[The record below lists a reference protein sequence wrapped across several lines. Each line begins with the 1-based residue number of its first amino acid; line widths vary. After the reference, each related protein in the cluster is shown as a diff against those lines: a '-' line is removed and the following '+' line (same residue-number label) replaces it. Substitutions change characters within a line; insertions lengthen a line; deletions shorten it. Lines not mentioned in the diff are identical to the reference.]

1 MTFPRFLAPAA
12 LALLGAFPSSPG
24 AQGIGTR
31 MPAVELEG
39 YSQTSAKSF
48 DDFHGR
54 GVLIE
59 FFAYW

>member
-12 LALLGAFPSSPG
+12 LALLGAVPAAPC
-24 AQGIGTR
+24 AQGIGTK
-31 MPAVELEG
+31 MPVVELEG
-39 YSQTSAKSF
+39 YSQTSAQSF
-48 DDFHGR
+48 EDFHGR